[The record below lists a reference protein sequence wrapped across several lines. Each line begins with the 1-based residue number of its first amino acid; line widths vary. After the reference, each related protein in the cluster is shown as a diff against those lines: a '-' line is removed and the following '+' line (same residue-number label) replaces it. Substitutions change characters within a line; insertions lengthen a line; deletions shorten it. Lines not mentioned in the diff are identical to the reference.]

1 MSKHQAHD
9 KKLENALDYCV
20 RLLASGSTIGECLKL
35 YPNQRKELK
44 GLLEAALSVK
54 EAYPDYPEL
63 RPSKLYAKTGKEQF
77 LAAAKGDIT
86 AAIRTASA
94 KRISHGDSAAVAAGL
109 FNVRTIYKRALFVS
123 SVAAAA
129 LIILAGG
136 LIYASADS
144 LPGSPLYGVKRAVE
158 SIQLALTF
166 DSKSKAKL
174 YREFAQ
180 RRIDEARQIAKAG
193 EKERADQAYKEAQEN
208 VDKAEKIAKTL
219 PADQELASKGAASEG
234 EKSSAQPSKENKE
247 EKVNT
252 PGAAAKISKS
262 DKGESDKGDSNKVA
276 ENVESR
282 SSAKSGSRYGS
293 AVDDNALPG
302 AVGSSSRPIS
312 SKKRISVNGGKSTAS
327 VGSFEIAS
335 IRADNEYISPN
346 GDGVKDSTLIEI
358 QGATKTGFNV
368 DLYDGTEKVA
378 TIAEEITKPD
388 FKFTWN
394 GKDINGNAIP
404 DGEYTLVVSDKQG
417 RIASKKAA
425 VVVDTKAPRV
435 ALVAPKS
442 GEIIDDSRPL
452 FSWLGLDE
460 SGDIEYNLYIIPT
473 HDLGVN
479 AKYIS
484 GLSSLLYKPSEDLKP
499 GMWQSRVTAIDKAGN
514 VGSSK
519 LVDLLIIKSATN
531 K

>member
-20 RLLASGSTIGECLKL
+20 RLLNSGSTIDECLKL

-94 KRISHGDSAAVAAGL
+94 KRISHGESAAVAAGL

-193 EKERADQAYKEAQEN
+193 EKKRADQAYKEAQEN

-219 PADQELASKGAASEG
+219 PADQEPASKG
-234 EKSSAQPSKENKE
+234 EKSSTQPGKENKE

-276 ENVESR
+276 ENVENR
-282 SSAKSGSRYGS
+282 SSAKSGS

-312 SKKRISVNGGKSTAS
+312 SKKRISVSGGKSTAS

-346 GDGVKDSTLIEI
+346 GDGVKDGTLIEI

-394 GKDINGNAIP
+394 GKDIDGNAIP

-425 VVVDTKAPRV
+425 VVIDTKAPRV